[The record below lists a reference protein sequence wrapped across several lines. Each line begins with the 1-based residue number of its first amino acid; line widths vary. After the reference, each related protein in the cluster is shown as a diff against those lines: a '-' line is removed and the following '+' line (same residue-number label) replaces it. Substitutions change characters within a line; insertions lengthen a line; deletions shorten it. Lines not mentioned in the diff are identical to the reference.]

1 MLYGLIMVTC
11 LWILT
16 TTFLLKLGYEMTKVH
31 AQTKDKL
38 RKANLYIQKA
48 DTTIYTLNEDLKVA
62 LNEISELKDET
73 EKAKLQAVETSI
85 EAQKSVIKNQKKD
98 K

>member
-1 MLYGLIMVTC
+1 MLYGLIIATC

-16 TTFLLKLGYEMTKVH
+16 TTLLLKLGCEMTKIH
-31 AQTKDKL
+31 TQTKDKL
-38 RKANLYIQKA
+38 RKANAYIQKL

-62 LNEISELKDET
+62 LNEVSELKDET
-73 EKAKLQAVETSI
+73 EKAKFQAVETSI
-85 EAQKSVIKNQKKD
+85 EAQKSVTKNQKKD